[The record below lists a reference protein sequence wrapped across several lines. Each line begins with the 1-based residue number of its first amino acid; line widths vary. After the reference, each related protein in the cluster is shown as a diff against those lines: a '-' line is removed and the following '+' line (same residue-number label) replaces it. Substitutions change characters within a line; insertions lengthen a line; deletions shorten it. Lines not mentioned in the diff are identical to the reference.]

1 VCAWLGALLTL
12 LLSEIPF
19 VRGARA
25 HASLG
30 SGQLVA
36 ALVRA
41 FHPMALT
48 CAAIVVLTGLAA
60 AWLRLPAFSDL
71 WTSPYGRVLLI
82 KLCLVALV
90 IVMGALNWRRVLP
103 TLGDEAAARRIT
115 RTAGT
120 ELTLAALVLAV
131 TAVLVSTSPP

>member
-1 VCAWLGALLTL
+1 
-12 LLSEIPF
+12 
-19 VRGARA
+19 
-25 HASLG
+25 
-30 SGQLVA
+30 
-36 ALVRA
+36 
-41 FHPMALT
+41 
-48 CAAIVVLTGLAA
+48 
-60 AWLRLPAFSDL
+60 
-71 WTSPYGRVLLI
+71 
-82 KLCLVALV
+82 VALV